1 MDGLSSS
8 THIPAGRFYWKS
20 NLVGDFLKTLFC
32 AHLAPG
38 RGGAAII
45 QAYFPTPPSIYCG
58 AVRDIAIFV
67 AAPPRG
73 GQPLTARDRAIYP
86 DLPRRGTM
94 RPEHS
99 YHSLHPVTPPSRNV
113 PYMPPIVALPAIKKD
128 SDVHY
133 AYQTARD

>member
-20 NLVGDFLKTLFC
+20 NPVGDFLKTLFC

-58 AVRDIAIFV
+58 ALRDIAIFV
-67 AAPPRG
+67 AALPLG
-73 GQPLTARDRAIYP
+73 GRSLTARDRAIYP
-86 DLPRRGTM
+86 GSPRRGTP
-94 RPEHS
+94 RPVHS
-99 YHSLHPVTPPSRNV
+99 YHSMQYCNAAISKRAAHAANRRSPCHQERFRC
-113 PYMPPIVALPAIKKD
+113 ALRL
-128 SDVHY
+128 SDGS
-133 AYQTARD
+133 